1 MVLDVK
7 YAAKCILL
15 LNSHKWYVDSRYLA
29 RVLNMSCEELQE
41 VVAAFKKGGEGART
55 DGLFK
60 PNPKP
65 YDQKIS
71 FSESVD
77 NILNLHES
85 DYGRKGVDVSHST
98 TSPSDA
104 VLHERC
110 RYYRIGNNR
119 ERMMSMAPSLQRD
132 IVKMVVGT
140 HQLLESQYHELARQR
155 KNIWRGWIEG
165 IDNMTLYNEKH
176 LPHTS
181 LFISQLF
188 GTSHFLL
195 V

>member
-1 MVLDVK
+1 MVLDVE
-7 YAAKCILL
+7 YAAECILL

-29 RVLNMSCEELQE
+29 HVLNMSCEE

-110 RYYRIGNNR
+110 RYY
-119 ERMMSMAPSLQRD
+119 
-132 IVKMVVGT
+132 
-140 HQLLESQYHELARQR
+140 
-155 KNIWRGWIEG
+155 
-165 IDNMTLYNEKH
+165 
-176 LPHTS
+176 
-181 LFISQLF
+181 
-188 GTSHFLL
+188 
-195 V
+195 